1 MSSQFKK
8 NIKIVLEYNNRT
20 VASFMKP
27 YDKMIEIRKLAKKV
41 FYPLKQDVSLTYQNQ
56 DLCEFDSYLIGEYFS
71 QKTLAKIKVVP
82 KIIKR
87 ELRITDK
94 SIEENDPKKKILS
107 CLCEKYYISNYCRT
121 CKQYICNHCKLKK
134 EHESHKTVSVNTHNL
149 IDSIKLYAM
158 SLREDI
164 SLNIENSKKYY
175 EKFQSSKFIEASSWK
190 EIIQRKYEQFYDKYQ
205 SYINKY
211 KVPDDSEEKINEF
224 LSESKN
230 DNHEINNL
238 INQIIQDSK
247 KLGYKMNLDEFKE
260 YYDKLSQI
268 DDRIMNISKNTTIFI
283 KNYELNEKFDSINK
297 EIEKILDLALD
308 DNNFIGYDEPLENE
322 DNNNQNNNEV
332 NDGEEENNHNNE
344 EEENDDNENNDNN
357 ENNENKNENDNNSEN
372 NQLKNETINLKDSQ
386 NIDNNNNNEEN
397 ESENNNYL
405 EKEEDES
412 N

>member
-20 VASFMKP
+20 VASLMKP

-41 FYPLKQDVSLTYQNQ
+41 FYPLKEDISLTYQNQ
-56 DLCEFDSYLIGEYFS
+56 DLCDFDSYLIGDYFN

-94 SIEENDPKKKILS
+94 AIEENDPKKKLLS
-107 CLCEKYYISNYCRT
+107 CLCGKYYIANYCRT
-121 CKQYICNHCKLKK
+121 CKQYICNHCKHKK
-134 EHESHKTVSVNTHNL
+134 EHESHKSVSVNTNNL
-149 IDSIKLYAM
+149 IDSIKNYATT
-158 SLREDI
+158 LKGEI
-164 SLNIENSKKYY
+164 SLNIENSKNYY

-205 SYINKY
+205 SYLNLY

-230 DNHEINNL
+230 DKNEINNL

-247 KLGYKMNLDEFKE
+247 KLGYKMNLDEFKD

-268 DDRIMNISKNTTIFI
+268 DDKIINISKNTTIFI

-308 DNNFIGYDEPLENE
+308 DHNFIGYDKPLENE
-322 DNNNQNNNEV
+322 DDNNQNNNEV
-332 NDGEEENNHNNE
+332 NNGEKDSFNNE
-344 EEENDDNENNDNN
+344 EVENENN
-357 ENNENKNENDNNSEN
+357 ENNENENSGEN
-372 NQLKNETINLKDSQ
+372 NQNENENENENLSESNNEDNNKNE
-386 NIDNNNNNEEN
+386 
-397 ESENNNYL
+397 
-405 EKEEDES
+405 EKESQKVNYIEMVEREDIDLK
-412 N
+412 

>member
-20 VASFMKP
+20 VASLMKP

-41 FYPLKQDVSLTYQNQ
+41 FYPLKEDISLTYQNQ
-56 DLCEFDSYLIGEYFS
+56 DLCDFDSYLIGDYFN

-94 SIEENDPKKKILS
+94 AIEENDPKKKLLS
-107 CLCEKYYISNYCRT
+107 CLCGKYYIANYCRT
-121 CKQYICNHCKLKK
+121 CKQYICNHCKHKK
-134 EHESHKTVSVNTHNL
+134 EHESHKSVSVNTNNL
-149 IDSIKLYAM
+149 IDSIKNYATT
-158 SLREDI
+158 LKGEI
-164 SLNIENSKKYY
+164 SLNIENSKNYY

-205 SYINKY
+205 SYLNLY

-230 DNHEINNL
+230 DKNEINNL

-247 KLGYKMNLDEFKE
+247 KLGYKMNLDEFKD

-268 DDRIMNISKNTTIFI
+268 DDKIINISKNTTIFI

-308 DNNFIGYDEPLENE
+308 DHNFIGYDKPLENE
-322 DNNNQNNNEV
+322 DDNNQNNNEV
-332 NDGEEENNHNNE
+332 NNDEKDSFNNE
-344 EEENDDNENNDNN
+344 EVENENN
-357 ENNENKNENDNNSEN
+357 ENNENENSGEN
-372 NQLKNETINLKDSQ
+372 NQNENENLSESNNEDNNKNE
-386 NIDNNNNNEEN
+386 
-397 ESENNNYL
+397 
-405 EKEEDES
+405 EKESQKVNYIEMVEREDIDLK
-412 N
+412 

>member
-20 VASFMKP
+20 VASLMKP

-41 FYPLKQDVSLTYQNQ
+41 FYPLKEDISLTYQNQ
-56 DLCEFDSYLIGEYFS
+56 DLCDFDSYLIGDYFN

-94 SIEENDPKKKILS
+94 AIEENDPKKKLLS
-107 CLCEKYYISNYCRT
+107 CLCGKYYIANYCRT
-121 CKQYICNHCKLKK
+121 CKQYICNHCKHKK
-134 EHESHKTVSVNTHNL
+134 EHESHKSVSVNTNNL
-149 IDSIKLYAM
+149 IDSIKNYATT
-158 SLREDI
+158 LKGEI
-164 SLNIENSKKYY
+164 SLNIENSKNYY

-205 SYINKY
+205 SYLNLY

-230 DNHEINNL
+230 DKNEINNL

-247 KLGYKMNLDEFKE
+247 KLGYKMNLDEFKD

-268 DDRIMNISKNTTIFI
+268 DDKIINISKNTTIFI

-308 DNNFIGYDEPLENE
+308 DHNFIGYDKPLENE
-322 DNNNQNNNEV
+322 DDNNQNNNEV
-332 NDGEEENNHNNE
+332 NNDEKDSFNNE
-344 EEENDDNENNDNN
+344 EVENENN
-357 ENNENKNENDNNSEN
+357 ENNENENSGEN
-372 NQLKNETINLKDSQ
+372 NQNENENLSESNNEDNNKNE
-386 NIDNNNNNEEN
+386 
-397 ESENNNYL
+397 
-405 EKEEDES
+405 EKESQKVNYIEMVERDDIDLK
-412 N
+412 

>member
-297 EIEKILDLALD
+297 EIEKILDLALND
-308 DNNFIGYDEPLENE
+308 DNFINDNE
-322 DNNNQNNNEV
+322 K
-332 NDGEEENNHNNE
+332 NDGEE
-344 EEENDDNENNDNN
+344 DNND
-357 ENNENKNENDNNSEN
+357 
-372 NQLKNETINLKDSQ
+372 
-386 NIDNNNNNEEN
+386 DNNNNNSNNNSNNDENENNKNETVNLELDDSDIENNQHEN
-397 ESENNNYL
+397 ESDN
-405 EKEEDES
+405 
-412 N
+412 

>member
-20 VASFMKP
+20 VASLMKP

-41 FYPLKQDVSLTYQNQ
+41 FYPLKEDISLTYQNQ
-56 DLCEFDSYLIGEYFS
+56 DLCDFDSYLIGDYFN

-94 SIEENDPKKKILS
+94 AIEENDPKKKLLS
-107 CLCEKYYISNYCRT
+107 CLCGKYYIANYCRT
-121 CKQYICNHCKLKK
+121 CKQYICNHCKHKK
-134 EHESHKTVSVNTHNL
+134 EHESHKSVSVNTNNL
-149 IDSIKLYAM
+149 IDSIKNYATT
-158 SLREDI
+158 LKGEI
-164 SLNIENSKKYY
+164 SLNIENSKNYY

-205 SYINKY
+205 SYLNLY

-230 DNHEINNL
+230 DKNEINNL
-238 INQIIQDSK
+238 INKIIQDSK
-247 KLGYKMNLDEFKE
+247 KLGYKMNLDEFKD

-268 DDRIMNISKNTTIFI
+268 DDKIINISKNTTIFI

-308 DNNFIGYDEPLENE
+308 DHNFIGYDKPLENE
-322 DNNNQNNNEV
+322 DDNNQNNNEV
-332 NDGEEENNHNNE
+332 NNDEKDSFNNE
-344 EEENDDNENNDNN
+344 EVENENN
-357 ENNENKNENDNNSEN
+357 ENNENENSGEN
-372 NQLKNETINLKDSQ
+372 NQNENENENENLSESNNEDNNKNE
-386 NIDNNNNNEEN
+386 
-397 ESENNNYL
+397 
-405 EKEEDES
+405 EKESQKVNYIEMVEREDIDLK
-412 N
+412 

>member
-20 VASFMKP
+20 VASLMKP

-41 FYPLKQDVSLTYQNQ
+41 FYPLKEDISLTYQNQ
-56 DLCEFDSYLIGEYFS
+56 DLCDFDSYLIGDYFN

-94 SIEENDPKKKILS
+94 AIEENDPKKKLLS
-107 CLCEKYYISNYCRT
+107 CLCGKYYIANYCRT
-121 CKQYICNHCKLKK
+121 CKQYICNHCKHKK
-134 EHESHKTVSVNTHNL
+134 EHESHKSVSVNTNNL
-149 IDSIKLYAM
+149 IDSIKNYATT
-158 SLREDI
+158 LKGEI
-164 SLNIENSKKYY
+164 SLNIENSKNYY

-205 SYINKY
+205 SYLNLY

-230 DNHEINNL
+230 DKNEINNL

-247 KLGYKMNLDEFKE
+247 KLGYKMNLDEFKD

-268 DDRIMNISKNTTIFI
+268 DDKIINISKNTTIFI

-308 DNNFIGYDEPLENE
+308 DHNFIGYDKPLENE
-322 DNNNQNNNEV
+322 DDNNQNNNEV
-332 NDGEEENNHNNE
+332 NNGEKDSFNNE
-344 EEENDDNENNDNN
+344 EVENENN
-357 ENNENKNENDNNSEN
+357 ENNENENSGEN
-372 NQLKNETINLKDSQ
+372 NQNEKENENLSESNNEDNNKNE
-386 NIDNNNNNEEN
+386 
-397 ESENNNYL
+397 
-405 EKEEDES
+405 EKESQKVNYIEMVEREDIDLK
-412 N
+412 